1 LNLSFNYLKFLLVLL
16 LLISGKT
23 FFLCPLQ
30 SQTFYDGE
38 ELYYE
43 VSYSFIN
50 IGWAKFN
57 TKALSGK
64 PNFYTTTAKL
74 KSNEGIPLVKVDYEF
89 TSDIEVKDGV
99 VRPHRFLAYQFVDGG
114 KITIT
119 HDFNYDSNYIIIK
132 KVEADGFTSVDKKI
146 YTSTVFQDGLSIFYF
161 ARNNAGKNSTQTVPV
176 IMHVDTASMQVSFTS
191 AKTDV
196 SIEPVEYDVA
206 STFVDGF
213 SHFKAVFGLTGDFS
227 GWFSADDAR
236 VPLKA
241 KLQVE
246 IGNITLELKEWKRG
260 SWQPPK
266 Y

>member
-1 LNLSFNYLKFLLVLL
+1 MKLILNFSKIFIVLL

-23 FFLCPLQ
+23 FFLNPLQ

-57 TKALSGK
+57 TKAVNGK

-89 TSDIEVKDGV
+89 TSDIEVKDGA
-99 VRPHRFLAYQFVDGG
+99 VRPHRFLAYQFVDNG

-119 HDFNYDSNYIIIK
+119 HDFNYDSNYIVIK

-161 ARNNAGKNSTQTVPV
+161 ARNNAGKNSSQTVPV

-196 SIEPVEYDVA
+196 NIDPVDYDVA
-206 STFVDGF
+206 STYVDGF

-246 IGNITLELKEWKRG
+246 IGNITLELKDWKRN
-260 SWQPPK
+260 SWEPPK